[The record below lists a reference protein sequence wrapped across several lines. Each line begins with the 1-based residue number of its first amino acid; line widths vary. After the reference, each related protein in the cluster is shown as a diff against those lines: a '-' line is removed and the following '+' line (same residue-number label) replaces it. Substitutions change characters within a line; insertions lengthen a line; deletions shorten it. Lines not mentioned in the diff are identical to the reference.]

1 MLKKEVLIGTGIA
14 AVLTVGGIIGALTLG
29 PVSAS
34 QTPNTSATSQAAIQ
48 SVDDD
53 DAAEAA
59 VKGPDTDSV
68 EEQVGDQTEGV
79 SEAEAAAAIQ
89 GKDTISTTDAEA
101 AALAG
106 NPGTSVVKTELD
118 NENGV
123 PVYGVELSNGSEVK
137 VDAGTGKVLYTEI
150 SD

>member
-1 MLKKEVLIGTGIA
+1 MLL
-14 AVLTVGGIIGALTLG
+14 LWG

-79 SEAEAAAAIQ
+79 SE
-89 GKDTISTTDAEA
+89 SEA

-106 NPGTSVVKTELD
+106 NHCTSVLR
-118 NENGV
+118 
-123 PVYGVELSNGSEVK
+123 LSPTVRI
-137 VDAGTGKVLYTEI
+137 VFLYTEWN
-150 SD
+150 